1 MVEIQ
6 WYYSDTQK
14 YNKNIW
20 DQPYEK
26 RKWIKLDMATIIK
39 QSSCFVYSMIELHEF
54 HIFYKKILFSEKN
67 RFVSRITF
75 NIPSRTSE
83 IPWSFDR
90 NLFHFQCYYRTIV
103 RTWRAQRAY
112 LVQQEARRVSRIQL
126 VKAES
131 KFESKCRGTESIDL
145 YPSFSNVNRINIQ
158 DILINLKNNR

>member
-83 IPWSFDR
+83 MEFRPKSFRFSVLLSND
-90 NLFHFQCYYRTIV
+90 CTYVACTACISG
-103 RTWRAQRAY
+103 TTGS
-112 LVQQEARRVSRIQL
+112 EARVSNSAR
-126 VKAES
+126 ES
-131 KFESKCRGTESIDL
+131 RK
-145 YPSFSNVNRINIQ
+145 
-158 DILINLKNNR
+158 

>member
-54 HIFYKKILFSEKN
+54 HIFYKKFSSQK
-67 RFVSRITF
+67 
-75 NIPSRTSE
+75 
-83 IPWSFDR
+83 
-90 NLFHFQCYYRTIV
+90 
-103 RTWRAQRAY
+103 
-112 LVQQEARRVSRIQL
+112 
-126 VKAES
+126 K
-131 KFESKCRGTESIDL
+131 IDL
-145 YPSFSNVNRINIQ
+145 YLVLLLIFLLEPAKFHGVSTEIFSIFSVIIERLYVRGVHSVHIWYNRKRGAC
-158 DILINLKNNR
+158 LEFSS